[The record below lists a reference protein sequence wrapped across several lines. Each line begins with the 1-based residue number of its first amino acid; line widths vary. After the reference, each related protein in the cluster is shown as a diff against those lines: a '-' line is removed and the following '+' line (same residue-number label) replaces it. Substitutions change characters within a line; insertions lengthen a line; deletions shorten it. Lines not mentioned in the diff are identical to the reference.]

1 MNNKKL
7 LLATFSIAFIFLA
20 VATVIPSPE
29 AHQISSLGYKSLCS
43 FAPISTA
50 ILLVFATPGIT
61 YLVAK
66 RANKE
71 ARV

>member
-1 MNNKKL
+1 MNTKKL
-7 LLATFSIAFIFLA
+7 LIAIFSIAFVFLA

-29 AHQISSLGYKSLCS
+29 AHRISSLGYKSLCS

-50 ILLVFATPGIT
+50 ILLVLSAPGIT

-66 RANKE
+66 RASKE
-71 ARV
+71 ARA

>member
-7 LLATFSIAFIFLA
+7 LLAMVSIAFIFLA
-20 VATVIPSPE
+20 VATIMPSPE

-43 FAPISTA
+43 FAPISTG
-50 ILLVFATPGIT
+50 ILLVLAAPGIT

-66 RANKE
+66 RASKG
-71 ARV
+71 ARA